1 MDAESP
7 PGVADRPED
16 GGRVSTTNKGDGVR
30 SNGSS
35 AVDEVVDEQ
44 GTDAASRAGD
54 GGEVDVDVVVVG
66 AGFAGM
72 YLLHRL
78 RGLGFTAVVIEAGGD
93 VGGTWYWNRYPG
105 ARCDIQSLDYS
116 YSFDPELEETW
127 TWSEKYAAQPEIL
140 RYAQHVADKHDLRR
154 DIRFSTRVERAV
166 WDDELATWRVR
177 TSAGDEITCRFYVMA
192 TGCLSMPKEVDIEGT
207 ERFQGD
213 VYFTSRWPHEGVDLT
228 GRRVGVIG
236 TGSSAIQ
243 SIPLMAAQAAQLTVF
258 QRTPNFSIP
267 ANNGP
272 VPDSKRA
279 ALERDRAAYR
289 ESARWSRGGVPLEVS
304 QLSALAVSDEER
316 LARYEEAWQVG
327 GIIEFLGCYSDHLV
341 SPQANELL
349 AEFVRDKIRAIVHD
363 PATAEALCPT
373 TFPIGTKRL
382 CVDTS
387 YYETFNLPHVRLV
400 DLRVHPI
407 STITETGID
416 LVDESIAFDVIVFAT
431 GFDAM
436 TGAIVGVDIE
446 GRDGL
451 SLEEAWAHGPTTYL
465 GLMVAGFP
473 NLFMITGPGSPSVLS
488 NMMVSIEQHVDW
500 IVGCLDDLRTEGS
513 TAIEPTEEAVAGWV
527 RHVNDYADITLMPQA
542 NSWYMGANVPGKP
555 RVFLPYAGGVDGY
568 RRVCDEVV
576 AGDYVGFERRRTVG
590 YPPCGRRHPP
600 RPAGRRD
607 HARAARQP
615 RAADYDSM
623 SPAEARAF
631 SDVLSAQRPPG
642 PEVGELVDG
651 TLPGPAG
658 DLAYRLYRPPTTG
671 PHPIIVYFH
680 GGGWVLGSETSDDPF
695 CRDLCVRTD
704 AVVVS
709 VNYRHAPEDR
719 FPAPV
724 EDALAAVRWVADHA
738 GELGGDRPAGRGGLE
753 RRRQPGRR
761 GLPAGTR
768 RRRPAPRRPAA
779 GDAGDRCG
787 PDPAVVPGQRDG
799 LPPDRR
805 PDALVLGPLRRP
817 RRPHGPSRGA
827 AAGRSTGRAAARRG
841 RDGGVRPVAG
851 RGDRVRRG
859 PGGGRRAGPPH
870 RRRRPHAHVD
880 PVGGPAAV
888 GSARARRPRRGAAIL
903 PRRAGA
909 RLTTRRRARRGGAA
923 PVSGGPAAR
932 RAPSPRVRTTGRR
945 RPPRSRPCGPGGWSP
960 VWTPTP
966 RDG

>member
-1 MDAESP
+1 MQ
-7 PGVADRPED
+7 
-16 GGRVSTTNKGDGVR
+16 

-44 GTDAASRAGD
+44 GIDAAAHTDARRTPTRRHADD
-54 GGEVDVDVVVVG
+54 GVAVDVVVVG

-78 RGLGFTAVVIEAGGD
+78 RGLGFSAVVIEAGGD

-154 DIRFSTRVERAV
+154 DIRFSTRVEGAV
-166 WDDELATWRVR
+166 WDDDLATWRVR

-207 ERFQGD
+207 ERFQGE

-228 GRRVGVIG
+228 GLRVGVIG

-272 VPDSKRA
+272 VPDAKRE

-289 ESARWSRGGVPLEVS
+289 ESARWSRSGVPLEVS

-341 SPQANELL
+341 SPEANELL
-349 AEFVRDKIRAIVHD
+349 AEFVRGKIRAIVHD

-373 TFPIGTKRL
+373 SFPIGTKRL

-387 YYETFNLPHVRLV
+387 YYETFNVPHVRLV

-416 LVDESIAFDVIVFAT
+416 LVDESMAFDVIVFAT

-436 TGAIVGVDIE
+436 TGAMVGVDIE

-451 SLEEAWAHGPTTYL
+451 SLQEAWAHGPTTYL

-500 IVGCLDDLRTEGS
+500 IVGCLEHLRTEGS

-576 AGDYVGFERRRTVG
+576 AGDYVGFERRG
-590 YPPCGRRHPP
+590 PSGARRVD
-600 RPAGRRD
+600 GVIRRV
-607 HARAARQP
+607 QP
-615 RAADYDSM
+615 DVAIMLELLDSLGLPTYDSM

-631 SDVLSAQRPPG
+631 SDVLAAQRPQG
-642 PEVGELVDG
+642 PEVGDVVDG

-658 DLAYRLYRPPTTG
+658 DLAYRLYRPPTSG
-671 PHPIIVYFH
+671 VHPIIVYFH

-738 GELGGDRPAGRGGLE
+738 GALGGDGRLAVAGWS
-753 RRRQPGRR
+753 
-761 GLPAGTR
+761 AGANLAAVVCQLTR
-768 RRRPAPRRPAA
+768 
-779 GDAGDRCG
+779 DAGG
-787 PDPAVVPGQRDG
+787 PQLAGQVLVTPVTDADPTRPSFQDNGEGYLLTADLMRWFWDHYADPADRADPRAAPLLADRLDG
-799 LPPDRR
+799 LPPAVIVTAAFD
-805 PDALVLGPLRRP
+805 PLRDEGTAYAEALATAGVPVR
-817 RRPHGPSRGA
+817 HIA
-827 AAGRSTGRAAARRG
+827 AAGHTHTSILSVDLLPSGAPVRAALAEALRSFL
-841 RDGGVRPVAG
+841 GVPV
-851 RGDRVRRG
+851 
-859 PGGGRRAGPPH
+859 
-870 RRRRPHAHVD
+870 
-880 PVGGPAAV
+880 PA
-888 GSARARRPRRGAAIL
+888 
-903 PRRAGA
+903 
-909 RLTTRRRARRGGAA
+909 
-923 PVSGGPAAR
+923 
-932 RAPSPRVRTTGRR
+932 
-945 RPPRSRPCGPGGWSP
+945 
-960 VWTPTP
+960 
-966 RDG
+966 